1 MRDPGPSTSTP
12 DVPLQHA
19 SSQPAKPAALVG
31 RRLLALCYDAF
42 PVVALWLLLSALFTA
57 AFTLAGHGRRE
68 TIAPFSA
75 LQLLLWLACWLVTG
89 AYAVLSWRRGGQTLG
104 MRPWRLR
111 VVAADG
117 GPASTRA
124 ACVRF
129 VVGTLS
135 LLAGGLG
142 FWWAW
147 VDRGRLTLHDRA
159 SGTRIVRIAKKPA
172 T

>member
-1 MRDPGPSTSTP
+1 MHDTARP
-12 DVPLQHA
+12 A
-19 SSQPAKPAALVG
+19 SDSPVLAPAALVG
-31 RRLLALCYDAF
+31 RRLLALAYDAF

-57 AFTLAGHGRRE
+57 GFTLAGHGERE
-68 TIAPFSA
+68 NIAPYSP

-89 AYAVLSWRRGGQTLG
+89 VYAVLSWRRGGQTLG

-117 GPASTRA
+117 SPAPARA
-124 ACVRF
+124 LCLRF

-147 VDRGRLTLHDRA
+147 VDRERLAWHDRA
-159 SGTRIVRIAKKPA
+159 SGTRVVRIEKKKPA
-172 T
+172 S